1 MDKKYDHLKGAVK
14 HFVDYGVKWL
24 ITTLTRRHVYCYDA
38 VRYAKALTSCYEFGL
53 NQEA

>member
-1 MDKKYDHLKGAVK
+1 MTKAAVK
-14 HFVDYGVKWL
+14 HFVAYGVKWF

-38 VRYAKALTSCYEFGL
+38 VRYARALTSCYEFG